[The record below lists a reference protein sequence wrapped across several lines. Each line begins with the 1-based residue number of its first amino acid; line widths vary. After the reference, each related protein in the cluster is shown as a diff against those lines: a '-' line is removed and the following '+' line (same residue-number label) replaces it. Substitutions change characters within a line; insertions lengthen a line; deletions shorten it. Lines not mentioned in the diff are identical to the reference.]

1 MGSEPQKENLE
12 KFIYE
17 NQDLE
22 SLEEMTDEFNIFTAL
37 NIRNDEVKHSNFL
50 FWLLNPGENHGM
62 GDYFLKAFILRCVSN
77 ATVTKENLS
86 IIDVDS
92 WELSDAEVIRE
103 WRNIDILIRSES
115 NKFICIIE
123 NKVRSSEHGNQLTRY
138 QELITREFPDYIPI
152 FIYLTIDGEY
162 PNGNSEYIPVSYRDI
177 STLIKHLID
186 SKKDKAGSDLI
197 TFISHYRQMLRRYIV
212 EDSEIQ
218 KLCRKIYANHKT
230 ALDLIFEYKPD
241 KQFDI
246 SNCLIDIIKVDAN
259 LISDDSSKTYIRFIP
274 KSLDFIPHKGQGW
287 VKSKRILVFEV
298 YNSPDRVD
306 AFLIIGPGPQDI
318 RQKLYDITQGNLKL
332 FRSTKLYSKWTA
344 VYKTRLL
351 TKKEIEDKEIEEI
364 KEILQDKLT
373 QLKES
378 DFLKIENELKK
389 AQPI

>member
-1 MGSEPQKENLE
+1 MGSESQKEILE
-12 KFIYE
+12 KFLYE

-22 SLEEMTDEFNIFTAL
+22 TLEEMTNEFNIFTAI
-37 NIRNDEVKHSNFL
+37 NIINDEAKHSNFL
-50 FWLLNPGENHGM
+50 SWLLTPSENHGM
-62 GDYFLKAFILRCVSN
+62 GDYFLKAFILRCVANS
-77 ATVTKENLS
+77 TVAIEKLS
-86 IIDVDS
+86 VIDVDS
-92 WELSDAEVIRE
+92 WELGDSEILRE
-103 WRNIDILIRSES
+103 WRNIDILIKSEN
-115 NKFICIIE
+115 NKFVCVIE
-123 NKVRSSEHGNQLTRY
+123 NKVRSHEHGDQLTRY
-138 QELITREFPDYIPI
+138 KELIRKEFPGYISI
-152 FIYLTIDGEY
+152 FIYLTIEGEH
-162 PNGNSEYIPVSYRDI
+162 PSEKSDYIPLSYRDI
-177 STLIKHLID
+177 SALIEHLID

-197 TFISHYRQMLRRYIV
+197 AFISHYRQMLRRYIV

-218 KLCRKIYANHKT
+218 TLCRRIYANHRT

-246 SNCLIDIIKVDAN
+246 YNCLVDIIKLDPD

-274 KSLDFIPHKGQGW
+274 KILDFIPYEGQGW

-318 RQKLYDITQGNLKL
+318 RQKLYNITQGNLRL
-332 FRSTKLYSKWTA
+332 FRSTKLYGKWTA
-344 VYKTRLL
+344 IYKTRLL

-364 KEILQDKLT
+364 KEILQSKLR

-389 AQPI
+389 A